1 MHSEGR
7 RKEGVVK
14 GRREEE
20 GVEVVA
26 NHLGSSRLEE
36 NLNDFFELHS
46 EELRNDLSRR
56 RRGSLGSA
64 GAGGEED
71 PENNSIKTANAND
84 GEFSLR
90 IHELYQEF
98 LHVVQA
104 NLEEFLHAEGLT
116 EAELRDACEK
126 EMQVED
132 PGGLSFMHTLIS
144 SWEFSSFV
152 ELASDFVDEEIDAE
166 ESDDADGKD
175 WEGEEEEEGE
185 DNDAQESPL
194 LSSSGAPRVGAVTID
209 TVAGGEEGE
218 GTRKT
223 PLGDGDVV
231 GIADSTDSRAVGEN
245 QWPEYRTRP
254 SRYAENKSR
263 TSGSNGGGDD
273 SVIHSGAVRC
283 CVKNCAGLVA
293 VESQPESDRVGAK
306 ARRLGRTRRGVR
318 QEEEEEGEGLVEE
331 LSMRAEAKC

>member
-1 MHSEGR
+1 MI
-7 RKEGVVK
+7 
-14 GRREEE
+14 
-20 GVEVVA
+20 
-26 NHLGSSRLEE
+26 
-36 NLNDFFELHS
+36 
-46 EELRNDLSRR
+46 
-56 RRGSLGSA
+56 
-64 GAGGEED
+64 
-71 PENNSIKTANAND
+71 PTI
-84 GEFSLR
+84 
-90 IHELYQEF
+90 
-98 LHVVQA
+98 
-104 NLEEFLHAEGLT
+104 
-116 EAELRDACEK
+116 
-126 EMQVED
+126 
-132 PGGLSFMHTLIS
+132 
-144 SWEFSSFV
+144 SFV

-194 LSSSGAPRVGAVTID
+194 LSSSGARSPPSYRVVGLGATASGSTGMDDNQRGRCKRCSGRSGGTGTSKDGEMGAKELPYGGRRRGSRSNSRGSSRSSSRCSSGGSENDNSISTNRPCVTTLSRVGAVTID